1 EGSFRPGGRSMQTRL
16 FLAAAGILILATA
29 APVIAHHAFTS
40 EFDGSKPVTLKGTVT
55 KMEWINPHAWLH
67 IDVKGPDG
75 KVVAW
80 MIEGV
85 KCAVALV
92 CTRWQAVFLRPSDPA
107 DLVLIASFASWTC
120 VFHSLRFGPLR
131 VEISLI
137 HGHIISRCPPLG
149 RSPGICGLVL
159 FALECEGLRD
169 CDDRCEIRTGGKS
182 TLTVCRLFG
191 TWLEFFAVAEP
202 HSSADTITYWKM
214 RLSDWGLSSASR
226 DVIPKRSF
234 ISPSR

>member
-1 EGSFRPGGRSMQTRL
+1 MQTRL

-29 APVIAHHAFTS
+29 AHVVAHHAFTS

-92 CTRWQAVFLRPSDPA
+92 CTRWQAVFLRPSGPA

-137 HGHIISRCPPLG
+137 HGHIISRCSHLG
-149 RSPGICGLVL
+149 RSPVYLPSSYLLKRLCPTGRCANCIQH
-159 FALECEGLRD
+159 RD
-169 CDDRCEIRTGGKS
+169 TNNDC
-182 TLTVCRLFG
+182 
-191 TWLEFFAVAEP
+191 P
-202 HSSADTITYWKM
+202 
-214 RLSDWGLSSASR
+214 
-226 DVIPKRSF
+226 
-234 ISPSR
+234 